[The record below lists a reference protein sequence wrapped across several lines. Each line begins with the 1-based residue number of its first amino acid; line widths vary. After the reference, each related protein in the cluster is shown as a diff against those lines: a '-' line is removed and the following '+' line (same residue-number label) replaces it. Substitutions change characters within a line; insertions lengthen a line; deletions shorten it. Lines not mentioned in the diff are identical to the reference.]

1 MEHPREDPY
10 RGAGPTVRRL
20 LLGSGPLKRGTDRA
34 ELLLRVLTLGALLL
48 LAPAGMAVGST
59 VHGHMHVEA
68 DRQLAEY
75 TEVQARLLTEPVA
88 DAGQLSTDLVR
99 VEARW
104 YTPGG
109 ERREGTVPVGQQAEV
124 GDRVQVWIDRAGERQ
139 IAPLTDRQ
147 IAVQS
152 VTVGI
157 LTMGLA
163 GLTLLA
169 AHAGCVWQLNRRRA
183 RSWSLGWAAV
193 EPVWRREVLR

>member
-10 RGAGPTVRRL
+10 WGVGPTVRRL

-59 VHGHMHVEA
+59 VHAQLHVEA
-68 DRQLAEY
+68 DRQLSEH
-75 TEVQARLLTEPVA
+75 TQVQARLLTEPVPE
-88 DAGQLSTDLVR
+88 AGQLGTDLVR

-104 YTPGG
+104 YAPGG
-109 ERREGTVPVGQQAEV
+109 DRREGTVLVGQQADV
-124 GDRVQVWIDRAGERQ
+124 GDRVPVWVDRDGDRQ
-139 IAPLTDRQ
+139 ITPLTDRQ

-152 VTVGI
+152 VAVGI
-157 LTMGLA
+157 VAMVLA
-163 GLTLLA
+163 GLALLA
-169 AHAGCVWQLNRRRA
+169 AHAGSVWQLNRLRA
-183 RSWSLGWAAV
+183 RSWAFGWAAV